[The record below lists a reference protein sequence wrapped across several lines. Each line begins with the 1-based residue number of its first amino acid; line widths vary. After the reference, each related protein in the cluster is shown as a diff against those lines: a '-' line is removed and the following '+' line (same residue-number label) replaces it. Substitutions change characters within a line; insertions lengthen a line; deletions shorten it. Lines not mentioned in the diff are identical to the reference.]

1 MFFFIFYDA
10 IFKKINSAY
19 SLLPF
24 QDYSYL
30 AFPSSIQ
37 RFIQTVLSKK
47 WIEIRVLILW
57 HFAGKLD
64 FDFIF

>member
-1 MFFFIFYDA
+1 MFLFIFYDA

-47 WIEIRVLILW
+47 RIEIRVLIL
-57 HFAGKLD
+57 FAGKLD